1 MSNHEIIPSFQ
12 VSNVI
17 FRTTS
22 SRVGNQRFGEERN
35 KFPCFSE
42 VSERREKGEFEDD
55 DDSKLP
61 LPPPPPE
68 EADSILAALSKVMGN
83 KETITIQI
91 FVGD

>member
-55 DDSKLP
+55 DDSKFP
-61 LPPPPPE
+61 PPPPPE

-83 KETITIQI
+83 NEKIIQI